1 MIEEMFENFSGET
14 LIGIAIIVIFLAIV
28 LFFGDEK

>member
-14 LIGIAIIVIFLAIV
+14 LIGIAIIVIFLAIA
-28 LFFGDEK
+28 LFFEDDK

>member
-14 LIGIAIIVIFLAIV
+14 LIGIAIIVIFLAIA
-28 LFFGDEK
+28 LFFGDKS

>member
-1 MIEEMFENFSGET
+1 MIEEIFENFSGET

-28 LFFGDEK
+28 LIFGDDK

>member
-14 LIGIAIIVIFLAIV
+14 LIGIAIIVIFLDIA
-28 LFFGDEK
+28 LFFGNDK

>member
-14 LIGIAIIVIFLAIV
+14 LIGIVIIVIFLAIA
-28 LFFGDEK
+28 LFFGDDE

>member
-14 LIGIAIIVIFLAIV
+14 LIGIAIIVIFLAIT
-28 LFFGDEK
+28 LFFGDDK

>member
-14 LIGIAIIVIFLAIV
+14 LSGIAIIVIFLAIA
-28 LFFGDEK
+28 LFFGDDK

>member
-14 LIGIAIIVIFLAIV
+14 LIGIAIIVIFLAIA
-28 LFFGDEK
+28 LFFRR

>member
-14 LIGIAIIVIFLAIV
+14 LIDIAIIVIFLAIA
-28 LFFGDEK
+28 LFFFRR